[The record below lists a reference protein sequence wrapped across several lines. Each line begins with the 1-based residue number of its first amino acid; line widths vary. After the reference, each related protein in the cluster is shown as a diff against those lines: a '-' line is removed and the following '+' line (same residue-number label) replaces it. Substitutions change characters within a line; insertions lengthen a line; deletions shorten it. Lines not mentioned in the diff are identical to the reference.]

1 MQGRSPFAH
10 RALVQCLLAVQSDT
24 VHSSPRSPSPGFDF
38 ITGPIQRLFK
48 EHPPSVRDVL
58 KVLCVLEIRFRQTY
72 IHVPMMNW
80 NEYFN
85 IDIAFLEDVLASTSA
100 EDLAS
105 TLTSTDEGLVS
116 GLSQQTIMS
125 DNAAVRQITTEWHL
139 LSMAV
144 WELCSGLPEYIE
156 YMQECIQ
163 VWQLYG
169 ASLDDPYS

>member
-1 MQGRSPFAH
+1 M
-10 RALVQCLLAVQSDT
+10 QSDT
-24 VHSSPRSPSPGFDF
+24 FHNSPRSPSPGFDF

-58 KVLCVLEIRFRQTY
+58 KVLCVLEVRFRQTY
-72 IHVPMMNW
+72 IHVPTMNW

-85 IDIAFLEDVLASTSA
+85 IDIVFLEDVLASTSA

-105 TLTSTDEGLVS
+105 TLTSTDESLFS
-116 GLSQQTIMS
+116 GLSQQNIMS
-125 DNAAVRQITTEWHL
+125 ESPAVRQIATEWHL

-144 WELCSGLPEYIE
+144 WEVCSGLPELIE

-163 VWQLYG
+163 VCNHVILPW
-169 ASLDDPYS
+169 SLCIAKFTY

>member
-1 MQGRSPFAH
+1 MH
-10 RALVQCLLAVQSDT
+10 SDAF
-24 VHSSPRSPSPGFDF
+24 HSSPRSPSPGFDF

-58 KVLCVLEIRFRQTY
+58 KVLCVLEVRFRQTY
-72 IHVPMMNW
+72 IHIPVMNW

-85 IDIAFLEDVLASTSA
+85 TDITFLEDVLASTSA

-105 TLTSTDEGLVS
+105 TLTSTDESLFS
-116 GLSQQTIMS
+116 GLSQQNIMS
-125 DNAAVRQITTEWHL
+125 ESPTVRQITTEWHL

-144 WELCSGLPEYIE
+144 WEVCSGLPEYME

-163 VWQLYG
+163 VCNSTS
-169 ASLDDPYS
+169 SLDVIHC